1 MVPNT
6 FIFDCEVFAHDWL
19 FVFKEV
25 ATGRYTIIHNDN
37 DAVLA
42 FMEQEPYLGGFNNK
56 HYDNHILKAVMIG
69 ADPETVKQVNDLII
83 VEEVDGWDIPFL
95 RDYKVFF
102 HSFDLMD
109 DCQDGTSLKG
119 IEAHL
124 GIPIE
129 ETEVDFNITRKLT
142 AAELEQTIKYCKYDV
157 DATELL
163 YKLRQ
168 NYLKNKATLGRVRG
182 LDERKAMYMTNAK
195 LTSVYLNAVKPTKP
209 WTDERDYEYPD
220 KLLREY
226 IPQEVFD
233 FFDRLRDPSVPNIDL
248 FGGYDENG
256 KKIKGASLEIMLGDC
271 IVTLAYG
278 GIHGAI
284 PTYVEEATENRS
296 IRNKDVASYYPH
308 LMTIPLSEGK
318 QYGFC
323 SRNIPSP
330 QVFVQTLE
338 DRVKAKKAGD
348 KDTANALKL
357 VLNTTYGTMLNGRNG
372 VAYNDLYDPL
382 MGRSVCITGQL
393 LLLEL
398 SVHLTR
404 ECPTLKIIQLN
415 TDGIMVSFD
424 NSDEAKWQEIT
435 QEWQDRT
442 GFELEE
448 DFIQKIVQK
457 DVNNYVE
464 VPVDGGK
471 PKVKGGQLVRGIL
484 TNGNIDF
491 TTMGLPPWDNMTGGA
506 FNINN
511 NAVVVARAIRDYF
524 VDGTPPEKTIGD
536 CTSILD
542 FQLIAK
548 VGGKYS
554 GVVHMVGN
562 REIPVQKVNRV
573 YATADRSYGTLYK
586 THAVTGNPAK
596 VAGLPTHCVVDNN
609 NHLPIEVVDRKWYVK
624 QAQKYINDFLGIK
637 PPRKNTR
644 KINSLKKKSLAL
656 FD

>member
-6 FIFDCEVFAHDWL
+6 YIFDCEVFAHDWL

-83 VEEVDGWDIPFL
+83 LEEIDGWDIPFL
-95 RDYKVFF
+95 REYRVFF

-109 DCQDGTSLKG
+109 DCQDGISLKG

-129 ETEVDFNITRKLT
+129 ETEVDFNIPRKLT
-142 AAELEQTIKYCKYDV
+142 AAELKQTIKYCKYDV

-163 YKLRQ
+163 YKLRH
-168 NYLKNKATLGRVRG
+168 NYLKNKATLGKVRG

-233 FFDRLRDPSVPNIDL
+233 FFDRLRDPAIPNIDL
-248 FGGYDENG
+248 FGGYDEHG
-256 KKIKGASLEIMLGDC
+256 KKIKGASLEIRLGDC
-271 IVTLAYG
+271 IITLAYG

-284 PTYVEEATENRS
+284 PNYVEIATVDRS

-308 LMTIPLSEGK
+308 LMTLPLSEGRE
-318 QYGFC
+318 YGFC

-464 VPVDGGK
+464 VPVGGDK

-524 VDGTPPEKTIGD
+524 VDGTPPEKTIED

-542 FQLIAK
+542 FQVIAK

-554 GVVHMVGN
+554 GVVHMVGDQ
-562 REIPVQKVNRV
+562 EIPVQKVNRV

-609 NHLPIEVVDRKWYVK
+609 NQLPIEVVDRKWYLK
-624 QAQKYINDFLGIK
+624 LAQKYINDFLGIK

-644 KINSLKKKSLAL
+644 RINLLRKKSLAL